1 MKNIRNRKSK
11 CCGHI
16 KKVKCN
22 NEESSKKKK
31 KKLKE
36 KKKMQESNNNK
47 HVWAGSSM
55 PWGLCKSKRH
65 VGEPLQP
72 TFHGMCVCVV
82 QVDGSET
89 VGDFFCFCFCF

>member
-36 KKKMQESNNNK
+36 KKKDARK
-47 HVWAGSSM
+47 
-55 PWGLCKSKRH
+55 
-65 VGEPLQP
+65 
-72 TFHGMCVCVV
+72 
-82 QVDGSET
+82 
-89 VGDFFCFCFCF
+89 